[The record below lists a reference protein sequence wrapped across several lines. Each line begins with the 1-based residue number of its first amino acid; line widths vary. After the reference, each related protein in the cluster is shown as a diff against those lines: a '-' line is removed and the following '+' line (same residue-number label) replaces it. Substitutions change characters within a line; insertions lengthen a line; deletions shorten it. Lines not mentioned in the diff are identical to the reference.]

1 MGNEMLDWAER
12 TSRLIL
18 IAAATAS
25 LLSGEA
31 LAKKKK
37 GPGPVQQDPM
47 ETEANPQNT
56 GGSGSTGGSDT
67 GGGSTGSSSGG
78 SAGSSGAGG
87 SGSGGSGGS
96 SSGSSSSGGGGS
108 SSAGGSTRSGR
119 YMLSLKVGAAP
130 CVYFGG
136 GCGLLHQGVAGL
148 EFAWQ
153 LTPSANAYLIVP
165 VQAQFRASLGTLMI
179 PVGIQYDI
187 GLPVPNLYI
196 YPRVSIGYA
205 VSLTGAA
212 GSVIADHF
220 GVAIPEV
227 GIKYVF
233 SGRYHLGGEVVS
245 LPVLFSSRSVV
256 IHYRAALSFGVS
268 F

>member
-1 MGNEMLDWAER
+1 MRKWAQR
-12 TSRLIL
+12 TSRLML

-25 LLSGEA
+25 LLSGDA

-37 GPGPVQQDPM
+37 GPDPVQQDPM

-56 GGSGSTGGSDT
+56 GGSGSTGGSDS
-67 GGGSTGSSSGG
+67 GGGSGSSSGG
-78 SAGSSGAGG
+78 SSGSSSGGGGSSNSSGGGSSG
-87 SGSGGSGGS
+87 S
-96 SSGSSSSGGGGS
+96 SSGGSSSSGGGGS
-108 SSAGGSTRSGR
+108 SAARIGR

-136 GCGLLHQGVAGL
+136 GCGSLHQGVAGL
-148 EFAWQ
+148 EFAW
-153 LTPSANAYLIVP
+153 LVSPSASAYLIVP
-165 VQAQFRASLGTLMI
+165 VQTQFRANLGTLML

-196 YPRVSIGYA
+196 YPRVSVGYA
-205 VSLTGAA
+205 VSLAGAA
-212 GSVIADHF
+212 GSVIADHY

-233 SGRYHLGGEVVS
+233 SGRYHLGGELIS
-245 LPVLFSSRSVV
+245 LPVLFNSRSVV
-256 IHYRAALSFGVS
+256 LHYRAALSFGVS